1 MQSLTVP
8 LSRGKPICGQR
19 LSTAY
24 TWPLCQKSATTCC
37 LASTVK
43 RPSACSAARVPTRTH
58 CSSVWGWAC
67 VVTVIPHLLFI
78 DGHGPWATTI
88 APQASMM
95 QEVTSYVHGVRHEPA
110 PHISKEKT
118 LEKTIHFGD

>member
-37 LASTVK
+37 WASTVK
-43 RPSACSAARVPTRTH
+43 RPSACNAARVATRTH
-58 CSSVWGWAC
+58 WVSVGGWAC
-67 VVTVIPHLLFI
+67 VVRLILCLLLRLRQQ
-78 DGHGPWATTI
+78 ATAI
-88 APQASMM
+88 ARQAGMM
-95 QEVTSYVHGVRHEPA
+95 QAVARRIHGVCQEHASYIFQRKNFRKYYT
-110 PHISKEKT
+110 S
-118 LEKTIHFGD
+118 GD